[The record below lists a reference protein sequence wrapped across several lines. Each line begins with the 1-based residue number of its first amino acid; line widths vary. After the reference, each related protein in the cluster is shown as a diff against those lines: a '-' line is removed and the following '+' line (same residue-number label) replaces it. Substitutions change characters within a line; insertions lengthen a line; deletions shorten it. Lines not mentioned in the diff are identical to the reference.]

1 MRKSSHPKIL
11 ESETRDQPEN
21 PVLQHSVNS
30 SSDGDSVLSSAWSTD
45 VSQRSTPKG
54 AKFQISVKTHFYHP
68 EPKFI
73 ESHMSKFLSLGA

>member
-45 VSQRSTPKG
+45 VSHRSTPKG
-54 AKFQISVKTHFYHP
+54 IKFQISAKT
-68 EPKFI
+68 K
-73 ESHMSKFLSLGA
+73 LSEAK